1 MELKAAAIFSSIVG
15 KARVKK
21 KSSLA
26 IIQSTSNEANG
37 VQNIDCPRKPLEKS
51 TSFTCGNNNAW
62 SQIIRQSYHL
72 KNLSDK
78 YQGREISKGSTL
90 EQSQLIF
97 LKTSLFR
104 ITSPMISGEILVH
117 PYYTD

>member
-1 MELKAAAIFSSIVG
+1 MELTAAAIFSSIVG

-21 KSSLA
+21 KRKKTSLA
-26 IIQSTSNEANG
+26 VIQSTSNEANG
-37 VQNIDCPRKPLEKS
+37 VQNIDCPGKPLEKS

-78 YQGREISKGSTL
+78 YQGREI
-90 EQSQLIF
+90 
-97 LKTSLFR
+97 
-104 ITSPMISGEILVH
+104 
-117 PYYTD
+117 